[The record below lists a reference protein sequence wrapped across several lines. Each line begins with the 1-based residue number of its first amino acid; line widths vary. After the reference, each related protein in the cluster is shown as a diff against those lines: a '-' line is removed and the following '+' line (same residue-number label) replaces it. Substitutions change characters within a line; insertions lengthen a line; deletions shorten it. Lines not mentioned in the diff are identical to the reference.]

1 MKKIISFEKK
11 IEFPSMIGEVTSI
24 SLEHDL
30 EFIDETNIEGML
42 TVNGTYKLT
51 EASMIE
57 EPFSYELPTEI
68 ILTERLDTDSSKIE
82 IDDFYYEIENDYNLI
97 CYIDIRVEGVEVV
110 DIEEQTITNEIETN
124 PIELQE
130 LDLKIENIDIQ
141 STDNDIREC
150 DGELQNI
157 KEEENNEEIMIDTKE
172 TTVTSIFENINESEE
187 TYSTYSVYILRE
199 EETIQSLI
207 SKYKTTKEELEKYN
221 DLTNLTI
228 GTKIIIPLNE

>member
-130 LDLKIENIDIQ
+130 LDLKIETIDIQ

>member
-124 PIELQE
+124 PIELQA

-141 STDNDIREC
+141 STANDIREC

-187 TYSTYSVYILRE
+187 TYSTNSVYILRE

>member
-141 STDNDIREC
+141 NTDNDIREC

>member
-11 IEFPSMIGEVTSI
+11 IEFPSMIGEITSI

-30 EFIDETNIEGML
+30 KFIDETNIEGML

-51 EASMIE
+51 EASVIE
-57 EPFSYELPTEI
+57 EPFSYELPVEI
-68 ILTERLDTDSSKIE
+68 ILNEKLDTNSSKIE

-110 DIEEQTITNEIETN
+110 DIEESTIQNNIETN
-124 PIELQE
+124 PVELQE
-130 LDLKIENIDIQ
+130 LDLKIENIELPN
-141 STDNDIREC
+141 NDTYIREC
-150 DGELQNI
+150 DGELQII
-157 KEEENNEEIMIDTKE
+157 KEEENKEETMVETKE

-228 GTKIIIPLNE
+228 GTKIIIPIHE

>member
-141 STDNDIREC
+141 STANDIREC

>member
-11 IEFPSMIGEVTSI
+11 IEFPSMIGEVTAI

-30 EFIDETNIEGML
+30 KFIDETNIEGML
-42 TVNGTYKLT
+42 VINGTYKLT

-57 EPFSYELPTEI
+57 EPFSYEIPAEI
-68 ILTERLDTDSSKIE
+68 LLNEKLDINSSKIE

-97 CYIDIRVEGVEVV
+97 TYIDIRVEGVELV
-110 DIEEQTITNEIETN
+110 DIDESNSKNIVETI
-124 PIELQE
+124 PVELQE
-130 LDLKIENIDIQ
+130 LDLKVDNIELSNCD
-141 STDNDIREC
+141 DHLREC
-150 DGELQNI
+150 DGEI
-157 KEEENNEEIMIDTKE
+157 KNMKSEENKEKNMVENKE

-221 DLTNLTI
+221 DITNLTI
-228 GTKIIIPLNE
+228 GTKIIIPINE